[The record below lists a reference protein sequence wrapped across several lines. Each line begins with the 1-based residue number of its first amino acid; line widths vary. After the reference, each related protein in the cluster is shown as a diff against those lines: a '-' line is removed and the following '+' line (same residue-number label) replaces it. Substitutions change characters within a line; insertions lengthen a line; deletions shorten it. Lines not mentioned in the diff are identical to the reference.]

1 MKDINNELLKL
12 INKINDCVNNNF
24 IDLDI
29 FTQLQKNIF
38 YYKR

>member
-29 FTQLQKNIF
+29 LLNYKKFF
-38 YYKR
+38 YYKI